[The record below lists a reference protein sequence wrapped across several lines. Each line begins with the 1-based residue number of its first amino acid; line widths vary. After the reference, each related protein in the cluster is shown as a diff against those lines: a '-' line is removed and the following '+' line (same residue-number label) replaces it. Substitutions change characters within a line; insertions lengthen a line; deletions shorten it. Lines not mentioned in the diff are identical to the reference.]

1 MPESGKRA
9 LSFER
14 MPQDGSES
22 PKGENFLLAIGID
35 TYKDKQIPN
44 LHNAV
49 KDTASIVGLLQAE
62 YEFYPDYTFTLYDEE
77 ANRESIL
84 HTLDQLTG
92 SLQENDN
99 LIIYLAGHGYYR
111 KRRKLG
117 YLIPYDGMVKSPS
130 SLILHSTIRSYLES
144 VEARH
149 ILIIAD
155 TCFSGGLMATRSL
168 ETDSSTL
175 AERLEVFP
183 SRYVLAAG
191 RIEEVEDGIRGDHS
205 PFAKSVL
212 TFLDDKKGQSF
223 PISDLAQHVKRTVP
237 RNASQ
242 TPMAGRMFRMG
253 DQDGEFVFHRKSLE
267 HARWMDTNRQKDSFL
282 NPQMLQEGNAEVRNS
297 ESNAVSQIPK
307 SFINQTQSASPKQI
321 LNKKWMIA
329 GGGALALIAALM
341 LIWKANTSPVVI
353 GEAPHGYVYKKADLY
368 GFMNKNH
375 KVVTKARYDS
385 TEAFVNDYALVY
397 KNGKRGFVNDKGEE
411 ILAPQYDLADDFGL
425 DFEGLARVKLG
436 ESTFYINQD
445 GEPSV
450 PAYLEEILKEIE
462 DNMVK
467 VSGGTF
473 QMGSEKGD
481 EDEQPRVTINLS
493 SFFINKFELTQAQ
506 YEAITGTNPSKF
518 STCAAC
524 PVEWVSWYDT
534 QSFLKRLNALSGM
547 AYRLP
552 TEAEWEYAATGGQ
565 KNKGF
570 TLADSYNPTLVS
582 WCKEN
587 ADKQTHPVGL
597 KKANELGLYDM
608 SGNVWE
614 WCNDWYAETTYAHTD
629 GTFNPTGPKK
639 GEFKTRRGSSW
650 RDTSAPFNMR
660 LSDRAKSRPDAKHKF
675 LGFRIAKDK

>member
-267 HARWMDTNRQKDSFL
+267 QMD
-282 NPQMLQEGNAEVRNS
+282 
-297 ESNAVSQIPK
+297 
-307 SFINQTQSASPKQI
+307 
-321 LNKKWMIA
+321 
-329 GGGALALIAALM
+329 
-341 LIWKANTSPVVI
+341 
-353 GEAPHGYVYKKADLY
+353 GY
-368 GFMNKNH
+368 
-375 KVVTKARYDS
+375 
-385 TEAFVNDYALVY
+385 
-397 KNGKRGFVNDKGEE
+397 
-411 ILAPQYDLADDFGL
+411 
-425 DFEGLARVKLG
+425 
-436 ESTFYINQD
+436 
-445 GEPSV
+445 
-450 PAYLEEILKEIE
+450 
-462 DNMVK
+462 
-467 VSGGTF
+467 
-473 QMGSEKGD
+473 
-481 EDEQPRVTINLS
+481 
-493 SFFINKFELTQAQ
+493 
-506 YEAITGTNPSKF
+506 
-518 STCAAC
+518 
-524 PVEWVSWYDT
+524 
-534 QSFLKRLNALSGM
+534 
-547 AYRLP
+547 
-552 TEAEWEYAATGGQ
+552 
-565 KNKGF
+565 
-570 TLADSYNPTLVS
+570 
-582 WCKEN
+582 
-587 ADKQTHPVGL
+587 
-597 KKANELGLYDM
+597 
-608 SGNVWE
+608 
-614 WCNDWYAETTYAHTD
+614 
-629 GTFNPTGPKK
+629 
-639 GEFKTRRGSSW
+639 
-650 RDTSAPFNMR
+650 
-660 LSDRAKSRPDAKHKF
+660 
-675 LGFRIAKDK
+675 